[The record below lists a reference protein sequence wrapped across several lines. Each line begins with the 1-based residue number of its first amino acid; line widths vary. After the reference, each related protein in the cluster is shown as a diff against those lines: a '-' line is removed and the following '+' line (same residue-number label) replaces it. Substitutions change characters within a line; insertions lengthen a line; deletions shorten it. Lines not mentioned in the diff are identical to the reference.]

1 MRVRGCRV
9 RRSAQAQH
17 ATVLCGSAVGQGF
30 DRLTRPRCSPRDCS
44 GKRSREQA
52 LTSAGQPCR
61 RSRSRKCEQ
70 LPASL
75 TAKLLRAAVAR
86 HHRRVVDATRRALP
100 CRGRVNDMTV
110 GATIRGICLATS
122 GPGILRPQHLC
133 VALGT
138 RHRSH
143 EGVFHGLSSG
153 WRRFLR
159 GRNGAQRQHTVVM
172 RTRGAGS
179 LKGHYG
185 PSGPPRFTPA
195 AATSL
200 GATQCHKRPR
210 WSDTVPGERRRPTGG
225 TPAISAHP
233 ASEGRTRAAS
243 GLRQRRFPPALC
255 CAGR

>member
-17 ATVLCGSAVGQGF
+17 ATVLCGSVVGQGF
-30 DRLTRPRCSPRDCS
+30 DAFTRPRCSHARLQ
-44 GKRSREQA
+44 REA
-52 LTSAGQPCR
+52 VAGTSSDPVPASCR

-143 EGVFHGLSSG
+143 EGVFHGLLPVG
-153 WRRFLR
+153 E
-159 GRNGAQRQHTVVM
+159 
-172 RTRGAGS
+172 GS
-179 LKGHYG
+179 C
-185 PSGPPRFTPA
+185 A
-195 AATSL
+195 AAMEPS
-200 GATQCHKRPR
+200 
-210 WSDTVPGERRRPTGG
+210 VN
-225 TPAISAHP
+225 
-233 ASEGRTRAAS
+233 TRS
-243 GLRQRRFPPALC
+243 S
-255 CAGR
+255 

>member
-30 DRLTRPRCSPRDCS
+30 DGLTA
-44 GKRSREQA
+44 RSATRRSQ
-52 LTSAGQPCR
+52 CR

-110 GATIRGICLATS
+110 GTTIRGICLATS

-143 EGVFHGLSSG
+143 EGVFHGSSPG

-185 PSGPPRFTPA
+185 PSGAPRFTPA
-195 AATSL
+195 AATSF
-200 GATQCHKRPR
+200 GATQCHKPPR
-210 WSDTVPGERRRPTGG
+210 LVGHRARRATASDPVVLRLSQRILHEKDVPEQRQGCGNDASHLLFAAQDDDRHYDEREAPK
-225 TPAISAHP
+225 A
-233 ASEGRTRAAS
+233 E
-243 GLRQRRFPPALC
+243 
-255 CAGR
+255 

>member
-30 DRLTRPRCSPRDCS
+30 EGFS
-44 GKRSREQA
+44 
-52 LTSAGQPCR
+52 R

-70 LPASL
+70 LPAAL
-75 TAKLLRAAVAR
+75 TAKLLRAAFAR

-100 CRGRVNDMTV
+100 CRGRVKDMTL

-133 VALGT
+133 VAFGT
-138 RHRSH
+138 QHRAH
-143 EGVFHGLSSG
+143 EGVFHGLLPVGDGSS
-153 WRRFLR
+153 
-159 GRNGAQRQHTVVM
+159 
-172 RTRGAGS
+172 
-179 LKGHYG
+179 
-185 PSGPPRFTPA
+185 A
-195 AATSL
+195 AAMEPASTHGRHEDTRSGIAQGAL
-200 GATQCHKRPR
+200 WTKRPGTVHSCGGDLTRATQCHKQPG

-225 TPAISAHP
+225 TLAISTHP

-243 GLRQRRFPPALC
+243 EWRQRRFPPALC
-255 CAGR
+255 CAAR

>member
-30 DRLTRPRCSPRDCS
+30 EGFS
-44 GKRSREQA
+44 
-52 LTSAGQPCR
+52 R

-138 RHRSH
+138 RRRSH
-143 EGVFHGLSSG
+143 EGVFHGFLSG
-153 WRRFLR
+153 WRSFLR

-172 RTRGAGS
+172 RTRGTGS
-179 LKGHYG
+179 LQGHYG
-185 PSGPPRFTPA
+185 PSGPHG
-195 AATSL
+195 SL
-200 GATQCHKRPR
+200 L
-210 WSDTVPGERRRPTGG
+210 RRRPHSGRRNVTNNRDGR
-225 TPAISAHP
+225 TPCP
-233 ASEGRTRAAS
+233 ASDGVRPVELRLSQRILHQKDVPEQRQGCGNDASHLLFAAQDDD
-243 GLRQRRFPPALC
+243 RHYDEREAPEAE
-255 CAGR
+255 